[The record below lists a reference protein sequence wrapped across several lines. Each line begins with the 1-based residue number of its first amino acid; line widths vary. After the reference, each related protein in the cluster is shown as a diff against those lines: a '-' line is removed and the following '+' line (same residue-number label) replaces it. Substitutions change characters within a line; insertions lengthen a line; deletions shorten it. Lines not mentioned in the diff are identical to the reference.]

1 MDANALR
8 NRLLEISKRTERLN
22 DATNTL
28 SDARESEI
36 LNRAESLRSSRIGG
50 EPSPM
55 RASPSPL
62 RQSASR
68 EAYESD
74 TSILDKDDCDAI
86 AMGITKFYGGV
97 IEDVAHLCRYDYDG
111 FSDYIVDDR
120 WVTTCVKAICRKKLP
135 SAIDLENRPFTTL
148 SLVTIASMASFQR
161 RKRIEAGMDF
171 QTKLRQ
177 RAEEIRR
184 EIMSKY
190 AIPVNTSESV
200 CFFLL
205 S

>member
-22 DATNTL
+22 DATSTL
-28 SDARESEI
+28 SDARENEI

-50 EPSPM
+50 VPNPVRTS
-55 RASPSPL
+55 SSPL
-62 RQSASR
+62 RQSTTR
-68 EAYESD
+68 EGFETDAP
-74 TSILDKDDCDAI
+74 ILDKDDCDTI
-86 AMGITKFYGGV
+86 AMGITKFYGGM

-120 WVTTCVKAICRKKLP
+120 WVTTCIKAICRKKLP

-171 QTKLRQ
+171 KTKLRQ
-177 RAEEIRR
+177 RAEQIRR
-184 EIMSKY
+184 DIMSKY
-190 AIPVNTSESV
+190 AIPVDASESV
-200 CFFLL
+200 CVLL

>member
-22 DATNTL
+22 DATSTL
-28 SDARESEI
+28 SDARENEI

-50 EPSPM
+50 VPNPVRTS
-55 RASPSPL
+55 SSPL
-62 RQSASR
+62 RQSTTR
-68 EAYESD
+68 EGFETDAP
-74 TSILDKDDCDAI
+74 ILDKDDCDTI
-86 AMGITKFYGGV
+86 AMGITKFYGGM

-120 WVTTCVKAICRKKLP
+120 WVTTCIKAICRKKLP

-161 RKRIEAGMDF
+161 KKRIEAGMDF
-171 QTKLRQ
+171 KTKLRQ
-177 RAEEIRR
+177 RAEQIRR
-184 EIMSKY
+184 DIMSKY
-190 AIPVNTSESV
+190 AIPVDASESV
-200 CFFLL
+200 CVLL

>member
-22 DATNTL
+22 DATSTL
-28 SDARESEI
+28 SDARENEI

-50 EPSPM
+50 ESNPV
-55 RASPSPL
+55 RTSPSPL
-62 RQSASR
+62 RQSTTR
-68 EAYESD
+68 EGFEAD
-74 TSILDKDDCDAI
+74 APILDKDDCDTI
-86 AMGITKFYGGV
+86 AMGITKFYGGM

-120 WVTTCVKAICRKKLP
+120 WVTTCIKAICRKKLP

-161 RKRIEAGMDF
+161 KKRIEAGMDF
-171 QTKLRQ
+171 KTKLRQ
-177 RAEEIRR
+177 RAEQIRR
-184 EIMSKY
+184 DIMSKY
-190 AIPVNTSESV
+190 AIPVDTSESV
-200 CFFLL
+200 CVLL

>member
-1 MDANALR
+1 MDASALR

-22 DATNTL
+22 DATSTL

-50 EPSPM
+50 EPNPVRTS
-55 RASPSPL
+55 SSPL
-62 RQSASR
+62 RQSTTR
-68 EAYESD
+68 EGFETDAP
-74 TSILDKDDCDAI
+74 ILDKDDCDTI
-86 AMGITKFYGGV
+86 AMGITKFYGGM

-120 WVTTCVKAICRKKLP
+120 WVTTCIKAICRKKLP

-161 RKRIEAGMDF
+161 KKRIEAGMDF
-171 QTKLRQ
+171 KTKLRQ
-177 RAEEIRR
+177 RAEQIRR
-184 EIMSKY
+184 DIMSKY
-190 AIPVNTSESV
+190 AIPVDTSESV
-200 CFFLL
+200 CVLL